1 MHTYWQIWVHITGK
15 FGCTLAFVTRFTTE
29 ELPPYIKK
37 YIEEGFQEWEENLLK
52 VSVNSSKLMNDMILT
67 LAVEVEHFQL

>member
-1 MHTYWQIWVHITGK
+1 MHTYWQIGCIRTGK
-15 FGCTLAFVTRFTTE
+15 FGCTLAFVTRFTAE

-52 VSVNSSKLMNDMILT
+52 VSVNSSKLMNGVIFT
-67 LAVEVEHFQL
+67 LAVEVEHF